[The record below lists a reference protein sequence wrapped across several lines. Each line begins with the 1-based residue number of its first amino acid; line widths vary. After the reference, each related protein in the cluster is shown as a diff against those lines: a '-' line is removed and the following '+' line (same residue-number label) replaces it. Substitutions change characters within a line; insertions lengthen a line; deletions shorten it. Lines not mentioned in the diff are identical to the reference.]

1 MAKFLFRKNHSTLSY
16 SIYVALY
23 WKPTIWGHRLGH
35 NKKFLKWFQLFVHKY
50 KYLTILSPFNSATFM
65 WGFWIF
71 NYLLRFDAIWLLA
84 LSEQTQKAHLPTSDH
99 VQHWHFTQLPIL
111 CYISRI
117 FFGHSIGHGKHTKN
131 RPGQNKA
138 PCDHSIDTGTNIWLR
153 PQSDPRHCWKY
164 KYKYKM
170 INYKLYIFCYSKH

>member
-71 NYLLRFDAIWLLA
+71 NYLLRFCVRWLRAIWA
-84 LSEQTQKAHLPTSDH
+84 RK
-99 VQHWHFTQLPIL
+99 
-111 CYISRI
+111 RK
-117 FFGHSIGHGKHTKN
+117 KHTCPRLTMYCTTLAFYTAAN
-131 RPGQNKA
+131 ALLYFTDFLGPFYRPWETHEEQARPKQGPLWPQYRHWNKYLTKTA
-138 PCDHSIDTGTNIWLR
+138 VR
-153 PQSDPRHCWKY
+153 PTALLK
-164 KYKYKM
+164 
-170 INYKLYIFCYSKH
+170 I